1 MADVSSIKL
10 PNNTTVTIADTV
22 ARTAT
27 LTGTFTETSTGSGV
41 GDLELE
47 FGSALSADTTEF

>member
-10 PNNTTVTIADTV
+10 PNGTTYDIADSV

-27 LTGTFTETSTGSGV
+27 LTGTYTSATEN
-41 GDLELE
+41 LELI
-47 FGSALSADTTEF
+47 FSASTSADNEEF